1 MEQRQAMLEDLS
13 EEAFLAWRHHPV
25 TRAVRLFLTDYGE
38 SIERRMLGQWRA
50 GTITL
55 AQEHEARG
63 RAALAAEMAE
73 LKWAAMRAFYGD
85 APERKEESD
94 E

>member
-13 EEAFLAWRHHPV
+13 EEAFRAWRHHPV
-25 TRAVRLFLTDYGE
+25 TRAVRLFLTDYGA
-38 SIERRMLGQWRA
+38 SIEQRMLGRWRA

-73 LKWAAMRAFYGD
+73 LQWAAMRAFYGEGTEETEGRD
-85 APERKEESD
+85 A
-94 E
+94 

>member
-13 EEAFLAWRHHPV
+13 EEAFRAWRHHPV

-38 SIERRMLGQWRA
+38 SIEQRMLGQWRA

-73 LKWAAMRAFYGD
+73 LQWAAMRAFYGVGAEEKEGGD
-85 APERKEESD
+85 A
-94 E
+94 